1 MGIGYG
7 TYQPV
12 LTEEFG
18 MHRVAAKLCP
28 SILTAD
34 HKQQRV
40 NFCTELRQLTSCYE
54 TFLCRVISGDKSWV
68 YGYDSETMQ
77 QSFQ

>member
-1 MGIGYG
+1 
-7 TYQPV
+7 
-12 LTEEFG
+12 

-34 HKQQRV
+34 QKQQRV
-40 NFCTELRQLTSCYE
+40 NFCTELRQLASCYE
-54 TFLCRVISGDKSWV
+54 TFLCRDISGDEIWV
-68 YGYDSETMQ
+68 NGYDPEAKQ